1 MNRDEDL
8 FDEMG
13 EEEAYTPSAYDGE
26 RSYQPDVAIPIWEDA
41 AAYGG
46 ETYRLRIQR
55 LNMDGTRSDLGHIAG
70 DSSEAALINQWP
82 EAGTYLIMP
91 VDEHNRSLRDQPYRR
106 TIASDHL
113 LLKKKRA
120 ESGLNDSSTNGMD
133 VSPLIAIMQQQIHAM
148 QEERRAEK
156 RQLEQERQQIAED
169 KRAVE
174 QRMIALTVEQNA
186 SSAELHQQMLQ
197 QQQDNF
203 NRMQAQAEQR
213 NQSFMLSFQAMNDA
227 RAEDER
233 RRREAEEIRFQQQL
247 ERERETRRRD
257 EEERQRQHER
267 LMEREAMR
275 REREIEAMRSGQEYQ
290 QRMWEEHAKR
300 REESDRRD
308 REREQE
314 FMQRQLE
321 AVKEQKEPLEV
332 VSKLIKPFG
341 YTIADLIPL
350 ITGGGQKSIIET
362 IANTAAEVVKSTVQS
377 GGLQGL
383 VAQAQAAE
391 VEGADEEYI
400 PVQVAN
406 GQIAM
411 VPKSALAEI
420 PENEANEAIQIPEQ
434 TQQPQQAYSNMEQ
447 SNYIDGSAVFGKPGA
462 GPILPPQPVVMDVQA
477 TRAPPK
483 PSVPLKIAKPARKA
497 IRMLVGD
504 LSGCEQDE
512 WVAKIVSMIGDTPES
527 LEYLKLVTIRGALVE
542 AGASDDMTNTIIGQ
556 LDEPEYK
563 PFTDGIPRG

>member
-1 MNRDEDL
+1 MTRDETL
-8 FDEMG
+8 FEDMG

-26 RSYQPDVAIPIWEDA
+26 RAYQQDVAIPIWEDA

-55 LNMDGTRSDLGHIAG
+55 QNMDGTRSDLGHIAG

-91 VDEHNRSLRDQPYRR
+91 VDEHNRTLRDQPYRR
-106 TIASDHL
+106 TIAPDHL

-120 ESGLNDSSTNGMD
+120 EMGHNGTSSGASAGIDPYVTLMN
-133 VSPLIAIMQQQIHAM
+133 QQM
-148 QEERRAEK
+148 ELMRERMERVEREHEAK
-156 RQLEQERQQIAED
+156 QERIAARE
-169 KRAVE
+169 REIE
-174 QRMIALTVEQNA
+174 QRALALTVEQNA
-186 SSAELHQQMLQ
+186 SSSELHQQMLQ
-197 QQQDNF
+197 QQQENF
-203 NRMQAQAEQR
+203 NRMQSIGEQR
-213 NQSFMLSFQAMNDA
+213 AQSFMLQMQAMNDA

-233 RRREAEEIRFQQQL
+233 RRREDSERAFQQRM
-247 ERERETRRRD
+247 ERERENRRRD

-267 LMEREAMR
+267 MMEREGQR
-275 REREIEAMRSGQEYQ
+275 REREIEGIRANQEYQ
-290 QRMWEEHAKR
+290 QRMWEEQAKR
-300 REESDRRD
+300 AEEAARRD
-308 REREQE
+308 REREQD

-321 AVKEQKEPLEV
+321 AVKEQKEPFEV
-332 VSKLIKPFG
+332 VSKMLKPLG
-341 YTIADLIPL
+341 YTIADLVPL

-362 IANTAAEVVKSTVQS
+362 IANTAAEIVKSTVQS

-383 VAQAQAAE
+383 VEQAQGGLEPGAE
-391 VEGADEEYI
+391 GEPSEEYI

-411 VPKSALAEI
+411 VPRSALAELP
-420 PENEANEAIQIPEQ
+420 PEEVPQIAQ
-434 TQQPQQAYSNMEQ
+434 QQQQQPPQ

-462 GPILPPQPVVMDVQA
+462 GPILPPEPVVMDVQP
-477 TRAPPK
+477 TLPPK

-504 LSGCEQDE
+504 LSGCEQDQ
-512 WVAKIVSMIGDTPES
+512 WIGKIVSMVSETPES
-527 LEYLKLVTIRGALVE
+527 LEYLKIVTVRGALTE
-542 AGASDDMTNTIIGQ
+542 AGAPDAMTTLIISQ

-563 PFTDGIPRG
+563 PFTEGIPRG

>member
-1 MNRDEDL
+1 MTRDETL
-8 FDEMG
+8 FDDMG

-26 RSYQPDVAIPIWEDA
+26 RAYQQDVAIPIWEDA

-55 LNMDGTRSDLGHIAG
+55 QNMDGTRSDLGHIAG

-91 VDEHNRSLRDQPYRR
+91 VDEHNRTLRDQPYRR

-120 ESGLNDSSTNGMD
+120 EMGHTGTPNGASAGIDPYITLMNQQMELMRERMER
-133 VSPLIAIMQQQIHAM
+133 VEREHEAKLERIAAR
-148 QEERRAEK
+148 ERE
-156 RQLEQERQQIAED
+156 I
-169 KRAVE
+169 E
-174 QRMIALTVEQNA
+174 QRALALTVEQNA
-186 SSAELHQQMLQ
+186 SSSELHQQMLQ
-197 QQQDNF
+197 QQQENF
-203 NRMQAQAEQR
+203 NRMQSIGEQR
-213 NQSFMLSFQAMNDA
+213 AQSFMLQMQAMNDA

-233 RRREAEEIRFQQQL
+233 RRREDSERAFQQRM
-247 ERERETRRRD
+247 ERERENRRRD

-267 LMEREAMR
+267 MMEREGQR
-275 REREIEAMRSGQEYQ
+275 REREIEGIRANQEYQ
-290 QRMWEEHAKR
+290 QRMWEEQAKR
-300 REESDRRD
+300 AEEAARRD
-308 REREQE
+308 REREQD

-321 AVKEQKEPLEV
+321 AVKEQKEPFEV
-332 VSKLIKPFG
+332 VSKMLKPLG
-341 YTIADLIPL
+341 YTIADLVPL

-362 IANTAAEVVKSTVQS
+362 IANTAAEIVKSTVQS

-383 VAQAQAAE
+383 VEQAQGGLEPGAE
-391 VEGADEEYI
+391 GEPSEEYI

-411 VPKSALAEI
+411 VPRSALSELP
-420 PENEANEAIQIPEQ
+420 PEEVPQIAQ
-434 TQQPQQAYSNMEQ
+434 QQQPPQ

-462 GPILPPQPVVMDVQA
+462 GPILPPEPVVVDVQPA
-477 TRAPPK
+477 LPPK

-504 LSGCEQDE
+504 LSGCEQDQ
-512 WVAKIVSMIGDTPES
+512 WVGKIVSMVSDTPES
-527 LEYLKLVTIRGALVE
+527 LEYLKLVTVRGALVE
-542 AGASDDMTNTIIGQ
+542 AGASDDMTTLIISQ

-563 PFTDGIPRG
+563 PFTEGIPRG